1 MATIEKTLVG
11 VHNLVGGNDYVF
23 SLPSANTNGQPNT
36 GILTTPVEE
45 VYINCDITLGGIN
58 ILFPAISTFNN
69 LWNTKIYVCLTGG
82 TVGGDTVTMFPYA
95 GSEVPSIPSDTLN
108 GATDIAF
115 TGQYETYYLHIVAP
129 NMWMALNCPP
139 PVAPPL

>member
-1 MATIEKTLVG
+1 MATINKTLIG
-11 VHNLVGGNDYVF
+11 VHELVGGNDYVF
-23 SLPSANTNGQPNT
+23 SLPSASPNGQPLSGN
-36 GILTTPVEE
+36 LSSVVEE

-58 ILFPAISTFNN
+58 ILFPSIETFNRQ
-69 LWNTKIYVCLTGG
+69 WNTKIYVCLTGG
-82 TVGGDTVTMFPYA
+82 TVSESATVTLYPFA

-108 GATDIAF
+108 GATFIPF

-139 PVAPPL
+139 PVL